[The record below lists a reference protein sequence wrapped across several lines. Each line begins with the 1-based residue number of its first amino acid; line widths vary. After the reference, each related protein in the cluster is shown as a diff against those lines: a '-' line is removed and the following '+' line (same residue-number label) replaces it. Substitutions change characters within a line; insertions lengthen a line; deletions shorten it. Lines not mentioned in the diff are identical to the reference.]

1 MFYGMNTTGDPD
13 WLEVGVAVA
22 ARERVVLAWES
33 RHGLFGRVAP
43 LHGLAARAPI
53 PLVMARDGDRLS
65 IEYDPSPR
73 EQDGAALLL
82 LGAERRGQAPPS
94 VSTSAVL
101 PIRARATGFEPV
113 RLR

>member
-1 MFYGMNTTGDPD
+1 MNTTGDPD

-22 ARERVVLAWES
+22 TRERVVLAWES

-43 LHGLAARAPI
+43 LHGLAAQPPI
-53 PLVMARDGDRLS
+53 PLVVARDIDRLS

-73 EQDGAALLL
+73 EQDGAVLLL
-82 LGAERRGQAPPS
+82 FGAERWGKAPPA
-94 VSTSAVL
+94 VSTRAVL
-101 PIRARATGFEPV
+101 PIRAQATGFEPV